1 MAGAVRDDIESV
13 RDGLRAVGEG
23 GRDPVPIRTGG
34 RDEVAEL
41 AVAANRMIEQL
52 AGSEAERD
60 AADQARR
67 DLIAA
72 VSHDLRTPLTSIQG
86 YAEAL
91 ADGTVADT
99 RRAAGVILTE
109 SRRLER
115 LVRDLLQLARLDARG
130 FTLERVP
137 VELHELA
144 AACADGFGPEAEAAG
159 VALEVTAVPA
169 VVDADPDRLA
179 QVVANLVENA
189 LKYARSR
196 IGIDLA
202 VDGGWARVTVSD
214 DGPGIDP
221 ADRDHV
227 FERLYVAR
235 HVPVRKES
243 GSGLG
248 LAIVRELVGAMG
260 GMVGVGDAAS
270 GGQLWFALPL
280 ASEAT
285 GA

>member
-1 MAGAVRDDIESV
+1 
-13 RDGLRAVGEG
+13 
-23 GRDPVPIRTGG
+23 
-34 RDEVAEL
+34 VA
-41 AVAANRMIEQL
+41 I
-52 AGSEAERD
+52 D
-60 AADQARR
+60 
-67 DLIAA
+67 
-72 VSHDLRTPLTSIQG
+72 
-86 YAEAL
+86 
-91 ADGTVADT
+91 
-99 RRAAGVILTE
+99 
-109 SRRLER
+109 
-115 LVRDLLQLARLDARG
+115 
-130 FTLERVP
+130 
-137 VELHELA
+137 
-144 AACADGFGPEAEAAG
+144 
-159 VALEVTAVPA
+159 VTTVPA
-169 VVDADPDRLA
+169 VVEADPDRLA
-179 QVVANLVENA
+179 QVVGNLVENA

-202 VDGGWARVTVSD
+202 VDGTWARVTVSD

-260 GMVGVGDAAS
+260 GTVGVGDAAS